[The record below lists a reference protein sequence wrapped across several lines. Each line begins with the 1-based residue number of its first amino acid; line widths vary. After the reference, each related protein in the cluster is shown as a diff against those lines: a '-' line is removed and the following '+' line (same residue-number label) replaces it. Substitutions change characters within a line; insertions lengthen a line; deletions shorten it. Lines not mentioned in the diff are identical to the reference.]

1 MAYMMDTMGNV
12 IGEFETEEERRK
24 REEEQAN
31 AIAQKIEV
39 KTYGDGRQVQ
49 TTTQQLPPSGVQ
61 VAGPISPDTFSRMIQ
76 AESGGRQFAP
86 SGQVLTSPK
95 GAMGVAQIMPSTAMQ
110 PGYGVPNIFDL
121 AESQGMRVGARDE
134 ATARQLLGN
143 EQLNRQFGQNYANA
157 MRQQFGSD
165 QAAAAAYNAGPGA
178 VQRNMAGNQGQ
189 MNVAGLPGET
199 QGYLDKVFRGAG
211 QAITNMF
218 PSAQAGTLP
227 PGQAQRPPTITAP
240 VAPGQQ
246 PYYGPG
252 QGEEAQT
259 VSAPVAPGAMAAQP
273 QPAAEPSSMYSLGT
287 GQTGLG
293 FQMPSGTPTNNP
305 SVTGVPMTTTSAINM
320 YQAAQDKPD
329 ELIKLRYDTNV
340 PEFIRERAGQ
350 RAYEVLNNEIKLKTQ
365 TNDLKDEI
373 ERARNGD
380 PRAAN
385 NIAKTLASKEG
396 SWAKMILLGFISPQM
411 AGEEAIKLGYGN
423 KDVAVQD
430 SEGKSYLVTVNAKGA
445 PLSGISA
452 DGKQLSQEELIKV
465 AAGTTPKKAHEMAQT
480 LGSPV
485 TKTIDGKLVN
495 GIQMYDPKTQ
505 KMYVQ
510 YGDKKDYSPSGWTS
524 STQNLDLQRQR
535 TIQEINLKLQGKTEE
550 EKMAIL
556 RERNKLLIGE
566 NLAPIDPS
574 EVGIRAP
581 QIGGGAAPASATAP
595 ATTGRA
601 AEVQRQMEGGGGA
614 GTAPTGTPAA
624 GTGARPTSSSIEAGA
639 AAKKE
644 IAKEAGKE
652 VAVSAATQSL
662 INSID
667 NKVVPLLDSGKHNIG
682 SELAMF
688 VGRGPV
694 AQAVG
699 KQFET
704 QDAKNT
710 KIILDTVNKLAV
722 EGLKALGSNPSTAD
736 LKFWTENK
744 PQGNSDPEFMK
755 EWIQSRSEDLKR
767 RLGYAQ
773 KQTEAGGTAGVAPEV
788 KTELNARDKQALD
801 WATAN
806 PNDPRAA
813 EIRRRLGR

>member
-1 MAYMMDTMGNV
+1 MAYMMDELGNV
-12 IGEFETEEERRK
+12 IGEFESEEERRQ
-24 REEEQAN
+24 REEAAKQ
-31 AIAQKIEV
+31 IASKIEV

-49 TTTQQLPPSGVQ
+49 TTTQQLPPAGVQ
-61 VAGPISPDTFSRMIQ
+61 VAGPVSPDTFARMQQ
-76 AESGGRQFAP
+76 AESGNRDFDAQGRP
-86 SGQVLTSPK
+86 IVSPA
-95 GAMGVAQIMPSTAMQ
+95 GAMFRNQVMPATAAQ
-110 PGYGVPNIFDL
+110 PGFGIRP
-121 AESQGMRVGARDE
+121 AQSQTPEEYNRVGQEYYQAMLKKFGGDE
-134 ATARQLLGN
+134 R
-143 EQLNRQFGQNYANA
+143 
-157 MRQQFGSD
+157 
-165 QAAAAAYNAGPGA
+165 AAAAAYNAGPGT
-178 VQRNMAGNQGQ
+178 VQRNMAANQGQ
-189 MNVAGLPGET
+189 LNVSQLPGET
-199 QGYLDKVFRGAG
+199 QGYLGKVFQNAG

-227 PGQAQRPPTITAP
+227 AGQFQQAPTVTP
-240 VAPGQQ
+240 VAPQTRTAIN
-246 PYYGPG
+246 PET
-252 QGEEAQT
+252 GEEYQQL
-259 VSAPVAPGAMAAQP
+259 VPVAPGATAGAQP
-273 QPAAEPSSMYSLGT
+273 QPAAAPTAPAEPSSMYSLGT

-293 FQMPSGTPTNNP
+293 FQMPSGSAMNNP
-305 SVTGVPMTTTSAINM
+305 SVTGVPMTITSAING
-320 YQAAQDKPD
+320 YQAAQDDPKQ
-329 ELIKLRYDTNV
+329 LMALRYDENV

-350 RAYEVLNNEIKLKTQ
+350 RAYELMDMEIKKKEAAKQAQ
-365 TNDLKDEI
+365 TLI
-373 ERARNGD
+373 AASAAGD
-380 PRAAN
+380 RKAAN
-385 NIAKTLASKEG
+385 DIAKTLTSGEG
-396 SWAKMILLGFISPQM
+396 SWLKMIMLGFISPQM
-411 AGEEAIKLGYGN
+411 AGEEAIKLGFGN
-423 KDVAVQD
+423 KDMAVQD
-430 SEGKSYLVTVNAKGA
+430 AEGKSYLITVNAKGA
-445 PLSGISA
+445 PLSGIGA
-452 DGKQLSQEELIKV
+452 DGTQLSQEELIKV
-465 AAGTTPKKAHEMAQT
+465 AAGTAPKKAHEMAQT

-510 YGDKKDYSPSGWTS
+510 YGDKKDYNPTGWTAA
-524 STQNLDLQRQR
+524 TQNLDLQRQR

-556 RERNKLLIGE
+556 RDYNKLLVGSGNTPISPNEIG
-566 NLAPIDPS
+566 LT
-574 EVGIRAP
+574 VP
-581 QIGGGAAPASATAP
+581 QIGGGAALAP

-601 AEVQRQMEGGGGA
+601 AEVQRQMEGGGAGLPTTPAAAAGAIPTTGA
-614 GTAPTGTPAA
+614 GTG
-624 GTGARPTSSSIEAGA
+624 GRPTASAIEAAA

-667 NKVVPLLDSGKHNIG
+667 NKVVPILDSGKHNIG

-704 QDAKNT
+704 TDAKNT

-801 WATAN
+801 WAMAN

-813 EIRRRLGR
+813 EIRRRLGK